1 MKKLVTFELDAK
13 VVWAFPRSRFL
24 VLLEE
29 VGDGMHNTS
38 VITKW
43 NLLATNLFPSKKI
56 IIISDQDIDC
66 YYSCSSRLK
75 IMHPRKP
82 PLQLFWK
89 WTKPICEPRTQGDAP
104 TVRFCYDKDTS
115 YSYASWFTCI
125 IPWSYPGIVLS
136 FACSHALLSVVE
148 EELLLWEKINP
159 RPARGNWLMQFSRLC
174 LQYIWICLSCFS
186 LLANFKLLIIGKQ
199 FLGVVAIQKCWI
211 WIGEKRN
218 SE

>member
-29 VGDGMHNTS
+29 VGDGMHP
-38 VITKW
+38 KW
-43 NLLATNLFPSKKI
+43 NLLATNLFPSTI
-56 IIISDQDIDC
+56 FIIISDPDIDC

-115 YSYASWFTCI
+115 YSYASRFTCI

-136 FACSHALLSVVE
+136 FACSHALL
-148 EELLLWEKINP
+148 LWKK
-159 RPARGNWLMQFSRLC
+159 
-174 LQYIWICLSCFS
+174 SCYCER
-186 LLANFKLLIIGKQ
+186 K
-199 FLGVVAIQKCWI
+199 
-211 WIGEKRN
+211 
-218 SE
+218 